1 MTRRTFVAAFFS
13 VAALLTSQGPS
24 PLAAQEFPSRTIRII
39 SPFPPGAG
47 PDVMIRILGESL
59 SAILKQP
66 VVIEAKPGGSGIP
79 AMEAIKSALPD
90 GHVLGL
96 TSDQNLTIL
105 PHINPSI
112 PYDPKVDF
120 TPVSRI
126 LSSSY
131 FVLVASKGPYSSLKD
146 LIADAR
152 SAPRKVSFGTQA
164 IGSQAHLG
172 AALFG
177 SLIGAEMVLVPY
189 RDMSQLFL
197 NIGNGD
203 VGWVLSTAASASAF
217 LQNGTIKP
225 LAIAQ
230 RARSPQFPDVPTVA
244 EAAGFEF
251 EFGAVA
257 RSGGPAR
264 PAARGRRSTQRS
276 RQNGGRGT
284 KDAGLAAQRG
294 LRRTHRQPR
303 GPAHRHCRRPQQE
316 CRAGETDRSHPA
328 IEITIRQKRSH
339 KRERN
344 MSTKKPDPRDAAVG
358 QRVRALRLERN
369 MSQTNLADALGLTF
383 QQVQKYEK
391 GANRIGAGRLQQIA
405 EIFEVP
411 VGTLFGASNSN
422 STPSDSLFELVDA
435 SSALRLLRA
444 YSQITNPAVK
454 NALTSLAEQ
463 IAAGDRHALLVTSK
477 LTQPSRA

>member
-79 AMEAIKSALPD
+79 AMEAIKSAPPD

-112 PYDPKVDF
+112 PYDPKMDF

-164 IGSQAHLG
+164 VGSQAHLG

-251 EFGAVA
+251 ESAPWLALVGPRGLPPAVVAQLNAAVKTAVA
-257 RSGGPAR
+257 EQRMQDWLRSVVFDAR
-264 PAARGRRSTQRS
+264 TGSPE
-276 RQNGGRGT
+276 
-284 KDAGLAAQRG
+284 D
-294 LRRTHRQPR
+294 LR
-303 GPAHRHCRRPQQE
+303 
-316 CRAGETDRSHPA
+316 
-328 IEITIRQKRSH
+328 TII
-339 KRERN
+339 
-344 MSTKKPDPRDAAVG
+344 
-358 QRVRALRLERN
+358 
-369 MSQTNLADALGLTF
+369 ADDLNKNAEL
-383 QQVQKYEK
+383 VK
-391 GANRIGAGRLQQIA
+391 RIGPIQQ
-405 EIFEVP
+405 
-411 VGTLFGASNSN
+411 
-422 STPSDSLFELVDA
+422 
-435 SSALRLLRA
+435 
-444 YSQITNPAVK
+444 
-454 NALTSLAEQ
+454 
-463 IAAGDRHALLVTSK
+463 
-477 LTQPSRA
+477 